1 MSGVIQPP
9 DLQHGADGGTDPREQ
24 RAPVRHWAYR
34 EILLL
39 AAVMVLAQTLA
50 LTAAIGLTERLGGI
64 GREDAARLLQREP
77 LIAVPV
83 QIATWI
89 PGLAYIFFVVTRQ
102 YGVPLRVGLGW
113 RPLPRPAVSYVRMG
127 ALLALGAGLASFVLS
142 DPGQTTPMREMFANR
157 RSLWVLGAF
166 GILLAPMLEEVV
178 FRGFLF
184 SALERAHGR
193 WVALLGT
200 SVLFSLLHGGQYGW
214 QWQQL
219 TVLLAVG
226 CALGGVRIRSG
237 SSKASTL
244 VHGMYNA
251 VLFLAVAYWPSGL
264 G

>member
-1 MSGVIQPP
+1 MNGDSQPP
-9 DLQHGADGGTDPREQ
+9 GLQFRTDEAAAAPEE
-24 RAPVRHWAYR
+24 RARVAHWAYR

-39 AAVMVLAQTLA
+39 AAVMVLAQALA
-50 LTAAIGLTERLGGI
+50 LTAALGLAQRLGGI
-64 GREDAARLLQREP
+64 GGEDAAALLLREP
-77 LIAVPV
+77 LVAVPM
-83 QIATWI
+83 QIATWM

-113 RPLPRPAVSYVRMG
+113 NPLPRPAVRYVRMG
-127 ALLALGAGLASFVLS
+127 ALLALGSGLGSLVLS
-142 DPGQTTPMREMFANR
+142 DPGQTTPMQEMFANR
-157 RSLWVLGAF
+157 RSLWILGAF

-184 SALERAHGR
+184 SALEQAHGR

-200 SVLFSLLHGGQYGW
+200 SGLFSILHGGQYGW

-219 TVLLAVG
+219 TLLLAVG
-226 CALGGVRIRSG
+226 CALGGVRMRSG